1 MSTQGQSNGAGPN
14 SGPKALIQQLMA
26 SATNATAFNS
36 FLLTHLAE
44 GAQGAVSPRYSLN
57 KAETIQRFVEAFS
70 FASGGTITLVA
81 VVEEGRSA
89 CARVVL
95 TKKKHDLR
103 ITPKIDP
110 RKEVVV
116 EAALWLELGDNGQ
129 IVQLNFVA
137 DMLTPGGAMGM
148 KMVRAASPAVG
159 TYAA

>member
-1 MSTQGQSNGAGPN
+1 MSGTADKDAASAA
-14 SGPKALIQQLMA
+14 GPKARLKQLVA
-26 SATNATAFNS
+26 AATSGTVFKG

-44 GAQGAVSPRYSLN
+44 GMQGAVAPRYGLN
-57 KAETIQRFVEAFS
+57 KAETIRRFAEAFA
-70 FASGGTITLVA
+70 FASGGTATLVA
-81 VVEEGRSA
+81 AVEEGRSA

-116 EAALWLELGDNGQ
+116 EAAIWLDLDEAGQ
-129 IVQLNFVA
+129 IVQLAFVA

-148 KMVRAASPAVG
+148 RMVRVPGPEVETAAA
-159 TYAA
+159 

>member
-1 MSTQGQSNGAGPN
+1 MSTPQPSAAIGPN
-14 SGPKALIQQLMA
+14 SGPKALLKQLVA
-26 SATNATAFNS
+26 AATSGTIFKG
-36 FLLTHLAE
+36 FLLTHLGE
-44 GAQGAVSPRYSLN
+44 DVQGAVSPRYGLN
-57 KAETIQRFVEAFS
+57 KPETIKRFAEAFA
-70 FASGGTITLVA
+70 FAAGGTATLVA
-81 VVEEGRSA
+81 VMEEGRSA

-129 IVQLNFVA
+129 IAQLNFVA

-148 KMVRAASPAVG
+148 KMVRAPRPAVE
-159 TYAA
+159 TTAT